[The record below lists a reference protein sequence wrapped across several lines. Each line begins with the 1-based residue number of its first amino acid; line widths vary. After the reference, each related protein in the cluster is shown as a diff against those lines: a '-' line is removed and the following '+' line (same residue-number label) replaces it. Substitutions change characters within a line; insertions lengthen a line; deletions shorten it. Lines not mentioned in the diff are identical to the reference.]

1 MGLTAGSLRS
11 TASVA
16 RYDLVLGTHDKH
28 GKENFLEIQE
38 EIDIFLR
45 SIGPAVT
52 REQCPA
58 FLRNSNGRVDLPG
71 PTQEAA

>member
-1 MGLTAGSLRS
+1 MGKEWNWVGLTAGSLRS

-38 EIDIFLR
+38 EIDIF
-45 SIGPAVT
+45 
-52 REQCPA
+52 
-58 FLRNSNGRVDLPG
+58 
-71 PTQEAA
+71 